1 MLSAQL
7 IADLQDRY
15 TSEWHDQTPELF
27 LPNDKFLATVHA
39 QHFAN
44 FGLWHVEDQA
54 RLPQATDAEIAEVKR
69 TIDRINQRRND
80 LAEECDTLLLDYLAA
95 RKLPSSAAE
104 LHSETPG
111 MIIDRLSILS
121 LKLFHTREE
130 IDRSDA
136 PPGHAERNRE
146 RHRILSEQRS
156 DLVSCLDHLW
166 TQVLRGER
174 RVKQYRQLKMY
185 NDPTLNP
192 AIYRGTG
199 NR

>member
-7 IADLQDRY
+7 IADLQDRL

-27 LPNDKFLATVHA
+27 LPTDKFLVTVHS

-44 FGLWHVEDQA
+44 FGLWHAEDRA

-80 LAEECDTLLLDYLAA
+80 LAEECDALLLDYLAT
-95 RKLPSSAAE
+95 RKLPSAAAE

-130 IDRSDA
+130 IDRSEA

-146 RHRILSEQRS
+146 RHRILSEQRR